1 MARFERHMKPIRAL
15 NENRRLKLIRDEL
28 KKDLQLQRKM
38 LRAKKSEQAILGAR
52 IEKLCPSTIRAT
64 SETPCYK
71 RVSAPLRGS
80 GRFREVP
87 GRFLATFMPI
97 GSARAAPKCE
107 CEV

>member
-1 MARFERHMKPIRAL
+1 MKPIRAL

-71 RVSAPLRGS
+71 RVSARPSGLRDGS
-80 GRFREVP
+80 GTVP
-87 GRFLATFMPI
+87 GRCPCNFHANRA
-97 GSARAAPKCE
+97 GARSAKVRM
-107 CEV
+107 